1 MKDRKIYIIGAG
13 VSGLVA
19 AIELEKAG
27 YFPVILESK
36 DRVGGRI
43 KTDQVDGYLLDHG
56 FQVLLTSYP
65 EAQKYLDFDALDLK
79 YFHPGALIFDSGEI
93 ISVHDPLRRPT
104 QFLNMAFSKVGN
116 LFDKIK
122 IFRLTKELK
131 EKHEEEIFTAP
142 EMTTLEYLKKR
153 GFSEKMIRLFFRP
166 FFAGIFLEERLQTSS
181 RMFEFVFKMFSI
193 GYAAVPAKGMIEIPK
208 QLAAKL
214 INTQFRFNTFV
225 TKITH
230 TEILL
235 ESGDAITA
243 NDIILTL
250 PPAGIVDGVTEAAVT
265 YQGVTNL
272 YFSLQQSFVARPMI
286 GLVPND
292 TFLINNFVFMTD
304 VSKTYS
310 SNGRALLSVS
320 IIKDVT
326 GIENLDKLI
335 PLELEVIS
343 GIKAEHFEFIMGFKI
358 DEALPISEDLKYAK
372 PPHHHE
378 WHDHLFLAGDHLL
391 NGSINAAM
399 QSGRSAAEAVIA
411 KDLFV
416 K

>member
-13 VSGLVA
+13 ISGLVA

-43 KTDQVDGYLLDHG
+43 KTDLVDGYLLDHG

-65 EAQKYLDFDALDLK
+65 EAQRYLDFDALDLK
-79 YFHPGALIFDSGEI
+79 HFHPGAMIFDSGEI
-93 ISVHDPLRRPT
+93 VAVHDPLRRPT

-116 LFDKIK
+116 VFDKIK
-122 IFRLTKELK
+122 IYRLTKELK
-131 EKHEEEIFTAP
+131 GKHEEEIFSAP
-142 EMTTLEYLKKR
+142 EMTTSEYLKKR

-166 FFAGIFLEERLQTSS
+166 FFAGIFLEEELQTSS

-193 GYAAVPAKGMIEIPK
+193 GYAAIPARGMMEIPK
-208 QLAAKL
+208 QLAARL
-214 INTQFRFNTFV
+214 HSTQFRFNTSV
-225 TKITH
+225 SKITH
-230 TEILL
+230 TEIHL
-235 ESGDAITA
+235 ESGDVITA
-243 NDIILTL
+243 DDIILTI
-250 PPAGIVDGVTEAAVT
+250 PPVGIVDGITEDPIT

-272 YFSLQQSFVARPMI
+272 YFSLQRSFIAQPI
-286 GLVPND
+286 ISLVPND
-292 TFLINNFVFMTD
+292 SFLINNFVFMTD
-304 VSKTYS
+304 VSKEYS

-320 IIKDVT
+320 IIKDVS
-326 GIENLDKLI
+326 GIEKLEKLI

-358 DEALPISEDLKYAK
+358 DDALPITRDLKYAK
-372 PPHHHE
+372 PSHHHE